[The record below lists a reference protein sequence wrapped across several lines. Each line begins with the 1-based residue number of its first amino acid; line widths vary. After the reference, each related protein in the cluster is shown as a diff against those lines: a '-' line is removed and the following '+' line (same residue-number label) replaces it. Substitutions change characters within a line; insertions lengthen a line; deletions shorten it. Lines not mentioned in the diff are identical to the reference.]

1 MMGWGSGCELGGAG
15 GVGRMG
21 GWGMMGGP
29 FLGLLILLVV
39 IALVVVL
46 AVSLARRRRPAAA
59 AAASGGLS
67 GALDVAQRR
76 LASGEINTDEYR
88 QIREALES

>member
-15 GVGRMG
+15 AGHMG
-21 GWGMMGGP
+21 GWGMAGP

-59 AAASGGLS
+59 GTGSGGVS

-76 LASGEINTDEYR
+76 LAAGEINADEYR